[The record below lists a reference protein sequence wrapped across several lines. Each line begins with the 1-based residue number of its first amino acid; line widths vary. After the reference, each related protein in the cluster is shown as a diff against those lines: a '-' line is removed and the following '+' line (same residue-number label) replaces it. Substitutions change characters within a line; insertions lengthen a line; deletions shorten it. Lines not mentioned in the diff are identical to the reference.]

1 MFRTNF
7 KKALYQLHLWLGLC
21 SGLVVFI
28 LGITGA
34 IYAFSDELKE
44 ILYQQRLYVEVPAGA
59 KPKSFDELLKVG
71 QAKLGSKKK
80 ISRVEIQTAPNRS
93 YMFRSLK
100 SGVYFEKVYVDPY
113 TARVVFHEDANREF
127 FNVVLS
133 LHRTLLLGDK
143 VGHFIIRWSVI
154 CFVFLLLSGIVL
166 WWPTKWKANALK
178 AKFKVKWNA
187 KKKRLNYD
195 LHQVFGF
202 YAFIVLL
209 IIALTGLMWS
219 FDLVAEKKTKLTSDT
234 TKTMIAASNNQI
246 LSKVVSFNKTAAYY
260 LYNIPA
266 AKSGTVNVS
275 AYLHPGKIHQRIQ
288 YRFDRYSGKLLLQ
301 GKTFETLPLSDQIKS
316 LNYDLHT
323 GTVIGIWGKIIV
335 FIAGLIAA
343 SLPVTGFLMWLWR
356 RKNK

>member
-1 MFRTNF
+1 MFRTDF
-7 KKALYQLHLWLGLC
+7 KKALYLLHLWLGLC
-21 SGLVVFI
+21 TGLVVFI

-34 IYAFSDELKE
+34 LYSFSDELKDVF
-44 ILYQQRLYVEVPAGA
+44 YRDRLYVDVPAGTG
-59 KPKSFDELLKVG
+59 PKSFDELLKVA
-71 QAKLGSKKK
+71 QAKFGSKKK
-80 ISRVEIQTAPNRS
+80 ISRVEIQVANNRT

-100 SGVYFEKVYVDPY
+100 SGVYFEKVYVNPY
-113 TARVVFHEDANREF
+113 TAQVVFHEDANREF

-154 CFVFLLLSGIVL
+154 GFVLLLLSGIAL
-166 WWPTKWKANALK
+166 WWPSKWKAKVLK
-178 AKFKVKWNA
+178 AKFKVKWEA

-234 TKTMIAASNNQI
+234 TGTMQTASHNQI
-246 LSKVVSFNKTAAYY
+246 LSKVNALNKNTAYY

-275 AYLHPGKIHQRIQ
+275 AYLNADKIHQRIQ
-288 YRFDRYSGKLLLQ
+288 YRFDRYSGKLLLK
-301 GKTFETLPLSDQIKS
+301 GKTFEALPLSDQIKS

-323 GTVIGIWGKIIV
+323 GTVIGIWGKILAFIV
-335 FIAGLIAA
+335 GLIAA

-356 RKNK
+356 KKSK

>member
-1 MFRTNF
+1 MFRTDF
-7 KKALYQLHLWLGLC
+7 KKALYLLHLWLGLC

-28 LGITGA
+28 LGITGSL
-34 IYAFSDELKE
+34 YSFSDELKDVF
-44 ILYQQRLYVEVPAGA
+44 YHDRLYVDVPADA
-59 KPKSFDELLKVG
+59 KPKSFDELLYVA

-80 ISRVEIQTAPNRS
+80 ISRVEIQTAPNRT

-100 SGVYFEKVYVDPY
+100 SGLYFEKVYVNPY
-113 TARVVFHEDANREF
+113 TAQVVFHEDANREF

-143 VGHFIIRWSVI
+143 VGHFIIRWSVV

-166 WWPTKWKANALK
+166 WWPAKWKAKLLK
-178 AKFKVKWNA
+178 AKFKVKWAA

-219 FDLVAEKKTKLTSDT
+219 FDMVAEKKTKLTSDIT
-234 TKTMIAASNNQI
+234 GTMLAASNNQI
-246 LSKVVSFNKTAAYY
+246 LSKVNALNSSAAYY

-266 AKSGTVNVS
+266 AKSGTINVS
-275 AYLHPGKIHQRIQ
+275 TYLDADQIHQRIQ

-301 GKTFETLPLSDQIKS
+301 GKAFEKLNLTDQIKS

-323 GTVIGIWGKIIV
+323 GTVIGIWGKILA

-356 RKNK
+356 KKNK